1 MSDIPPSPP
10 EADPARDPQSPE
22 AARQL
27 LAAGGLRL
35 PRGSGYEAGKRL
47 IFLSILV
54 LLMLIPLEMV
64 EGVVQ
69 ERAERKRDVATEIG
83 DQWGPA
89 QAVGGP
95 LLVIPYDVT
104 ETRPRSDG
112 SSESRS
118 VRHYASFL
126 PAETQVTAQTTV
138 EKRHKSIYQILVYGA
153 EVKLTGK
160 FEAPDFARW
169 NIDPA
174 QVHWNEASIALIL
187 PGAHALR
194 SIAVVIDRQP
204 LDMDAGLLPQ
214 HPSGDGLH
222 ADLRLG
228 GARELGFDIAI
239 GLNGHDALSM
249 LPLSGQSEIEI
260 SSDWPHPNF
269 VGTPLPA
276 SHDINADGFTGRWSI
291 NHLATGTPM
300 AWRDIDFRLDP
311 GTIMAVGVGLAEPG
325 DVHQQTDRIVK
336 YGILVVGL
344 TFGTI
349 FIIGLLKSQ
358 RVHLVQYLLIGM
370 SIALFYLLLLSLAEQ
385 MPFARA
391 YLIASLVDIAI
402 VAWYAGAT
410 IRRLLGWLTGLLL
423 GGVHLYLY
431 VLLQMESYALLA
443 GTIGLLIILLLV
455 MIATRKLDWY
465 AIGEEPARQPAL
477 P

>member
-1 MSDIPPSPP
+1 MSDIPLSPP
-10 EADPARDPQSPE
+10 EADPERDPQSRE
-22 AARQL
+22 AARPSL
-27 LAAGGLRL
+27 SAGGLRL
-35 PRGSGYEAGKRL
+35 PRGNGFEAGKRL
-47 IFLSILV
+47 IFLSVLI
-54 LLMLIPLEMV
+54 LLMLIPLDMV

-83 DQWGPA
+83 DQWGPP
-89 QAVGGP
+89 QRIGGP
-95 LLVIPYDVT
+95 ILVIPYDVT
-104 ETRPRSDG
+104 ETLARSDG

-126 PAETQVTAQTTV
+126 PAKTQVTAQTTV

-153 EVKLTGK
+153 EVKLAGT
-160 FEAPDFARW
+160 FAAPDFARW
-169 NIDPA
+169 NVDPA

-187 PGAHALR
+187 PGAQALR
-194 SIAVVIDRQP
+194 SIAVAIDKQP
-204 LDMDAGLLPQ
+204 LAIDAGLLPQ
-214 HPSGDGLH
+214 HPSGNGLH

-228 GARELGFDIAI
+228 GARELAFDIAI
-239 GLNGHDALSM
+239 GLNGHGDLAL

-260 SSDWPHPNF
+260 GSDWPHPNF
-269 VGTPLPA
+269 IGTPLPTRYDIDA
-276 SHDINADGFTGRWSI
+276 SGFTGRWSI

-300 AWRDIDFRLDP
+300 AWRDSDFRLDP
-311 GTIMAVGVGLAEPG
+311 GTVMAVGVALAEPG

-391 YLIASLVDIAI
+391 YLIASLVDIAL
-402 VAWYAGAT
+402 VAWYAGTT

-465 AIGEEPARQPAL
+465 AIGEEPVRQPAL